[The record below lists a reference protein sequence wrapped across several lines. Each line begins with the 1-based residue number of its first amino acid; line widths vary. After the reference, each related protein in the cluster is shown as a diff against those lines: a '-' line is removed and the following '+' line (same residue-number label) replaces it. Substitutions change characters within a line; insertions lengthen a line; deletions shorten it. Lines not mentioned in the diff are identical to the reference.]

1 MADLVSDIVGRVN
14 RLPLK
19 PSETNALLPLMEAFS
34 NALHAVNLRF
44 GNDAP
49 SQGRIQINI
58 LRDGSDVIGFKI
70 EDNGI
75 GFTDENYRSFR
86 TPDSRQKIG
95 LGGKGVG
102 RLSWLRVFGGAKI
115 ESVYADGGQ
124 FLRRSFDFVL
134 DESNQLR
141 NELNGA
147 ANGATAPR
155 TVITLGEFKSEY
167 KSRCPSKPET
177 LVQRLI
183 AHFLPILASGACPSA
198 ELIDG
203 DEAFDLPT
211 YFRDKIVDTSV
222 ADVPVKLDD
231 GSEITIAVRHIRR
244 RC

>member
-19 PSETNALLPLMEAFS
+19 PSENNALLPLMEAFS

-44 GNDAP
+44 ADDAP
-49 SQGRIQINI
+49 SKGRIVITI
-58 LRDGSDVIGFKI
+58 LRESSEVIGFKI

-75 GFTDENYRSFR
+75 GFTDENYSSFR
-86 TPDSRQKIG
+86 TPDSRHKVG

-102 RLSWLRVFGGAKI
+102 RLSWLRIFGGAKI

-141 NELNGA
+141 NELNGV
-147 ANGATAPR
+147 ANGATAPW

-167 KSRCPSKPET
+167 KSRCPS
-177 LVQRLI
+177 
-183 AHFLPILASGACPSA
+183 
-198 ELIDG
+198 D
-203 DEAFDLPT
+203 
-211 YFRDKIVDTSV
+211 V
-222 ADVPVKLDD
+222 AP
-231 GSEITIAVRHIRR
+231 AP
-244 RC
+244 